1 MLWLNRP
8 CSYYD
13 CKMQLRN
20 NHQETLEKKKKGLL
34 LIGPGNYV
42 ADLGPHSEVW
52 IKRESAGARSSFIGV
67 KGGSLRCYR
76 LILYW

>member
-1 MLWLNRP
+1 MLWLNHP

-20 NHQETLEKKKKGLL
+20 NYQETLEKNNKGSL

-42 ADLGPHSEVW
+42 ADLGPHSEVGG
-52 IKRESAGARSSFIGV
+52 RERERVQGPGVFLLWSRVGA
-67 KGGSLRCYR
+67 
-76 LILYW
+76 